1 MKKILFILSAA
12 SISLT
17 SCALDDNINPNEPV
31 LNQTSPIQLLS
42 AAETT
47 TYDAQTTDIMALSN
61 VWLNCWAGN
70 EYYFA
75 APLNTEYQMNI
86 TTGFRNGIW
95 NHNYLAMGNLANIV
109 KHEQGAEY
117 PHHVAIAKILLANSM
132 QYMVD
137 FYGDVP
143 YSEAFLRIDN
153 STPKYDKGEDVYKAL
168 VIQLNEAIAS
178 LDASAKYK
186 VGAEDVIFGGDTTE
200 WKKLANTLK
209 LRLLL
214 RQSKVTDA
222 TIRTFVDAQ
231 LQSLSGASFI
241 TDDVTINPGYSAATE
256 AQQNPLIREYGW
268 LIYDDSANN
277 TYGYRYIGD
286 LSDHFAKLLVG
297 TDANTTG
304 VTDARG
310 TIMYRSVSGTLKGII
325 QGGGKVTGATEASF
339 SRLRWKYYNY
349 SSETSG
355 MDGYIMLK
363 SESELLQAEAAE
375 LYPAIFS
382 GGQAKFEQAVRS
394 SFRFYYETF
403 YGADYE
409 VEVNGV
415 EIPVGTYAEN
425 LAATYLTNLSTKPY
439 GWNGSKGHIAAIQ
452 YQRMVALNL
461 VKPQETYINYLKTGF
476 PETPNAL
483 TAIYPNK
490 PYRLLYPSSEYVANS
505 ANVPNIS
512 AADAFV
518 KNQYTPFWNRN

>member
-109 KHEQGAEY
+109 KHEKGAEY

-268 LIYDDSANN
+268 KIYDDSAIN

-310 TIMYRSVSGTLKGII
+310 TIMYRSVAGTLKGII
-325 QGGGKVTGATEASF
+325 QGGGKVPGATEASF

-363 SESELLQAEAAE
+363 SESDFLQAEAAE
-375 LYPAIFS
+375 LYPAWFS
-382 GGQAKFEQAVRS
+382 NAQTHYTDGVTASFE
-394 SFRFYYETF
+394 FF
-403 YGADYE
+403 GAS
-409 VEVNGV
+409 G
-415 EIPVGTYAEN
+415 AS
-425 LAATYLTNLSTKPY
+425 TYLANLSTKPY